1 MECTHKVTDN
11 NKDDDPFVKDELIIG
26 RFNTHSSST
35 NGKIKTKNGKELKLY
50 IVKPLDPS
58 LPPFQVPY
66 GGKSTGDLIIKFRF
80 NKWINNI
87 PEGLIGDD
95 GEVFEATEENLERI
109 LLNYY
114 NIYPKKSRKLYNN
127 INPLEDT
134 IDRKN
139 YSYINLSDKSIQ
151 PLIFSIDPENCED
164 IDDALSIYNYDNITV
179 VGVHIAQPIYWLT
192 QDDLDEKLKTQ
203 CSTYYGKNRIDL
215 FGSKLTLEASLKKG
229 YRRPAYSTSFIFKS
243 TELID
248 TIHEPTFITNNE
260 NYSYDNVIE
269 RPEYLLL
276 KEFTDSLIKG
286 DIEDVVSYW
295 MVKTNASIGKLFND
309 KVPKISIP
317 YRVNTIPLVDDRIV
331 NDELEI
337 QKVFNNRNLE
347 KAEYKLQVSDEE
359 MIHSALG
366 LVNYCHF
373 TSPIRRIVDS
383 YIHYYL
389 TYGNLTNSIIDVNH
403 LNTLSENTKKFH
415 RQLDY
420 KRSIET
426 NFTDNEMETDI
437 WIYDIID
444 LNKVEVYI
452 EKLGVF
458 KKINIYHPKF
468 SYCINETI
476 PQMNNEDICKIN
488 MLVSNKEILV
498 PYEFKVG
505 DCIKMK
511 LYKRD
516 DIMPNRMILP
526 FYLINLLDL

>member
-1 MECTHKVTDN
+1 MEDIDLEKN
-11 NKDDDPFVKDELIIG
+11 IIG

-35 NGKIKTKNGKELKLY
+35 NGKIKTKNGKEMKLY
-50 IVKPLDPS
+50 VIKPLDPS

-66 GGKSTGDLIIKFRF
+66 GGKSTGDLIVKFRF
-80 NKWINNI
+80 NKWNSNI
-87 PEGLIGDD
+87 PEGLIGED
-95 GEVFEATEENLERI
+95 GEVFEATNENLERI

-114 NIYPKKSRKLYNN
+114 DIYPKKSRKLYNN
-127 INPLEDT
+127 INPLEAT
-134 IDRKN
+134 INRKN

-151 PLIFSIDPENCED
+151 PFIFSIDPENCED
-164 IDDALSIYNYDNITV
+164 IDDALSIYKYDDITV

-229 YRRPAYSTSFIFKS
+229 CRRPVYSTSFIFKS
-243 TELID
+243 TKLID
-248 TIHEPTFITNNE
+248 TIYEPTFIINNE
-260 NYSYDNVIE
+260 NYTYDNVIE
-269 RPEYLLL
+269 KSEYLLL
-276 KEFTDSLIKG
+276 KEFTDRLIKG
-286 DIEDVVSYW
+286 NTEDVVSYW
-295 MVKTNASIGKLFND
+295 MVKTNASIGKLFID
-309 KVPKISIP
+309 KKIAIP
-317 YRVNTIPLVDDRIV
+317 YRVNISPLINNNFEEICQRK
-331 NDELEI
+331 EI
-337 QKVFNNRNLE
+337 QKIFNNRNLE
-347 KAEYKLQVSDEE
+347 KAEYKYQVSNED

-366 LVNYCHF
+366 LINYCHF

-389 TYGNLTNSIIDVNH
+389 TYGNSANSIIDINH

-420 KRSIET
+420 KRAIET
-426 NFTDNEMETDI
+426 NFINDEMETNI

-444 LNKVEVYI
+444 LNKIEVYI

-468 SYCINETI
+468 SYCITETKTYVKDNLI
-476 PQMNNEDICKIN
+476 INKIN
-488 MLVSNKEILV
+488 MIVSNQEKSI

-505 DCIKMK
+505 DCIRMK
-511 LYKRD
+511 LYKRY
-516 DIMPNRMILP
+516 DILPSKMILP
-526 FYLINLLDL
+526 FYLINIIDL